1 MAIAIRI
8 PRMMMTTRSSMRVK
22 PSSPSRRLRRL
33 FSIRVLL
40 SRMRRWVGGSK
51 TGLGRDGGRGFAAP
65 PVQRSTFGGA
75 GALRGGAEEDV
86 CARAV
91 LEERVGTDRRR
102 DAVGRRRRRSRA
114 EDDVLDAGVVAR
126 LQL

>member
-51 TGLGRDGGRGFAAP
+51 TGLGRDGGGGFAGP
-65 PVQRSTFGGA
+65 PVQRSTFGG
-75 GALRGGAEEDV
+75 GGGFRGGAGEEGWG
-86 CARAV
+86 RGR
-91 LEERVGTDRRR
+91 LLGRVGNDPRRGEGGQ
-102 DAVGRRRRRSRA
+102 APRRMSA
-114 EDDVLDAGVVAR
+114 PGPFLKNV
-126 LQL
+126 